1 MTIVLGLSPTNMA
14 FADKLDQLLLRGTLS
29 DIQEELHR
37 PTSSVADCAR
47 LSKRCTTSAL
57 SILDSST
64 SYGTLV
70 VGCAAL
76 ARRSFAFR
84 LACFSMILE
93 RGANPFARG
102 TDGRAVSWILDGI
115 KNSAERQCF
124 EEELQAAQKAWKSS
138 EKYEM
143 ALDIREWI
151 EDSLAVMEEEKR
163 EAFKQSKREA
173 FVQSPQEI
181 EPAVAER
188 APTPTPPPG
197 KRPRLESPAPEKLPS
212 SQNESLPDYDEV
224 VTGSKTE
231 LVEPKLPP
239 PEPTPVTGE
248 PAPPKHQDE
257 TPAPP
262 GQASQAPST
271 VPVSAVPPT
280 GAPSTS
286 SRLSRLPPGVV
297 QGPQVQP
304 KPSSQPSTSR
314 LPPPPPPPLAPDTLT
329 PVAASTLSA
338 APPSA
343 APASVTPTP
352 APQPAQP
359 TPPTPA
365 PTASPAPDVAPAPI
379 RKSRLPASLLGR
391 PPPALRVK
399 TTAPLASTVSPA
411 SQPDAATP
419 SGATADESTPPK
431 TSPSV
436 ARLPPTA
443 QSASP
448 AKALSTSRL
457 PPGLSPSSKV
467 SPSTSLPPPSA
478 SPA

>member
-124 EEELQAAQKAWKSS
+124 EEELQAAQKAWKSG

-143 ALDIREWI
+143 GAFSPRQSLRAFAETRLTALDIREWI

-188 APTPTPPPG
+188 GMPLHFVDRTRGLTAFKLQHRLRLLRLASALASSLLRPKNSLLRRTSRFPTTT
-197 KRPRLESPAPEKLPS
+197 RSLRDPRLSWL
-212 SQNESLPDYDEV
+212 SQSCL
-224 VTGSKTE
+224 
-231 LVEPKLPP
+231 
-239 PEPTPVTGE
+239 
-248 PAPPKHQDE
+248 
-257 TPAPP
+257 
-262 GQASQAPST
+262 
-271 VPVSAVPPT
+271 
-280 GAPSTS
+280 
-286 SRLSRLPPGVV
+286 
-297 QGPQVQP
+297 
-304 KPSSQPSTSR
+304 
-314 LPPPPPPPLAPDTLT
+314 
-329 PVAASTLSA
+329 
-338 APPSA
+338 
-343 APASVTPTP
+343 
-352 APQPAQP
+352 
-359 TPPTPA
+359 
-365 PTASPAPDVAPAPI
+365 
-379 RKSRLPASLLGR
+379 R
-391 PPPALRVK
+391 PNRRP
-399 TTAPLASTVSPA
+399 
-411 SQPDAATP
+411 
-419 SGATADESTPPK
+419 
-431 TSPSV
+431 
-436 ARLPPTA
+436 
-443 QSASP
+443 
-448 AKALSTSRL
+448 
-457 PPGLSPSSKV
+457 
-467 SPSTSLPPPSA
+467 
-478 SPA
+478 